1 MRSSLSC
8 AQVTARSRV
17 QAAFLVLVRAVTSG
31 AVFAGAMPTMASVKL
46 STLHPIVNHPHY
58 EDADLRA
65 RTKIVYST
73 YSRKSA
79 KEVRGK
85 LLELHVNYY
94 VLEEAWCVVRTKPGC
109 SMLEIWDV
117 EDPSNAANP
126 PLCSILLEDAR
137 PYFTTV
143 LQNSV
148 YRVLKV
154 N

>member
-1 MRSSLSC
+1 
-8 AQVTARSRV
+8 
-17 QAAFLVLVRAVTSG
+17 
-31 AVFAGAMPTMASVKL
+31 MPTMASVKL

-58 EDADLRA
+58 KDADLRA
-65 RTKIVYST
+65 RAKIVYST

-79 KEVRGK
+79 KEERGK

-94 VLEEAWCVVRTKPGC
+94 VLEKAWGVMRTKPGC

-117 EDPSNAANP
+117 EGPSNATNP
-126 PLCSILLEDAR
+126 PLCSVLLEDAR

-143 LQNSV
+143 FQNSV
-148 YRVLKV
+148 YRPLKV